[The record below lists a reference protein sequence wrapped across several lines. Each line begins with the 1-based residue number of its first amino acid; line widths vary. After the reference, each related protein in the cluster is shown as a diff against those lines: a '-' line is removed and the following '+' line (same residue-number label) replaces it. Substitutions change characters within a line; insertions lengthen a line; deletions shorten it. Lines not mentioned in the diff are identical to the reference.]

1 MIDVLGR
8 VGGRG
13 WTAFAARF
21 IVVVLAA
28 GYFAAGNFAPAAAQ
42 DVPQEVKEGS
52 KDLDVPYEGSDASVL
67 KAMFEMAGVTGG
79 DFIIDLGSGDGRIV
93 IAAAQRFGARGFG
106 VDLNEKLVAIANQRA
121 RRAGIGARA
130 RFFVCDIFQ
139 TDISRASVVTMFL
152 YPEMVL
158 KLRPKLLGSLAP
170 GARVVSNEY
179 HLGRWRPDAARLVES
194 PGGKEGVVYM
204 WVVPAKVAGLW
215 NWETEYPAYF
225 DRTLR
230 YRAKIKQ
237 TFQDMTGEVEL
248 ELAPMGIHDAAIT
261 GARVAFSATGEIDH
275 LMVRHDFAGTVKG
288 NEIIGTVRLSGGV
301 RDIVLPWRAWRAPD
315 IIPSRP

>member
-1 MIDVLGR
+1 MIDVLER
-8 VGGRG
+8 VGRGG
-13 WTAFAARF
+13 WTALAARF
-21 IVVVLAA
+21 VVVVLAA
-28 GYFAAGNFAPAAAQ
+28 GYLAPVAAQ
-42 DVPQEVKEGS
+42 GIPKSVKDGS
-52 KDLDVPYEGSDASVL
+52 NELDVPYEGSHAGVL
-67 KAMFEMAGVTGG
+67 KAMFEMAKVTRD

-130 RFFVCDIFQ
+130 RFFVRDIFK

-152 YPEMVL
+152 YPEVVL

-179 HLGRWRPDAARLVES
+179 HLGRWRPDAARVVES

-204 WVVPAKVAGLW
+204 WVVPAKLAGLW
-215 NWETEYPAYF
+215 NWETGYPGYF

-230 YRAKIKQ
+230 YQAKIKQ

-248 ELAPMGIHDAAIT
+248 ELEPMRIHDAAIT

-275 LMVRHDFAGTVKG
+275 LIVRHDFAGMVKG
-288 NEIIGTVRLSGGV
+288 NEMAGTVRLSGGV
-301 RDIVLPWRAWRAPD
+301 RDIVLPWRAWRARD

>member
-8 VGGRG
+8 VGRRG

-21 IVVVLAA
+21 VVVVLAA
-28 GYFAAGNFAPAAAQ
+28 GSFAPAAAQ

-67 KAMFEMAGVTGG
+67 KAMFEMAGVTGD

-121 RRAGIGARA
+121 RRAGLGAHA
-130 RFFVCDIFQ
+130 RFFVRDIFQ

-152 YPEMVL
+152 YPDVVL

-288 NEIIGTVRLSGGV
+288 NEITGTVRLSGGV